1 MNKRTMKKG
10 LAIVLALV
18 MVFAMTATAFA
29 ATGSGSYTVS
39 TPAATAG
46 PINVKVV
53 IDSRKDESGVAV
65 SNVYNV
71 QIGQSGVE
79 ATYTVKD
86 VMLALASNVSNQITL
101 YTSDWDIFS
110 SDSNDKYIYAM
121 DIAGYSYYPTL
132 PQPDNPEASIYA
144 GDGWFFRVNGRIP
157 MKPNDST
164 KGADLTETYVVDKD
178 IVHFYWNY
186 GYTGSSAVFAS
197 DFMSVNPTYSDGT
210 LQVQLT
216 DSRAYF
222 DSNYNWAI
230 TPFSA
235 YTSTESG
242 NYNVTVYNA
251 SGNVVKTGTIPKTG
265 SGEITNCNL
274 TPGQTYYVKVDTVSY
289 KSLYDSF
296 GTAWS
301 IVDDTTAYEKFTA

>member
-144 GDGWFFRVNGRIP
+144 GDGWF
-157 MKPNDST
+157 
-164 KGADLTETYVVDKD
+164 LE
-178 IVHFYWNY
+178 
-186 GYTGSSAVFAS
+186 
-197 DFMSVNPTYSDGT
+197 
-210 LQVQLT
+210 
-216 DSRAYF
+216 
-222 DSNYNWAI
+222 
-230 TPFSA
+230 
-235 YTSTESG
+235 
-242 NYNVTVYNA
+242 
-251 SGNVVKTGTIPKTG
+251 
-265 SGEITNCNL
+265 
-274 TPGQTYYVKVDTVSY
+274 
-289 KSLYDSF
+289 
-296 GTAWS
+296 
-301 IVDDTTAYEKFTA
+301 